1 MAAGDFTWSDD
12 VSLTINQAEGVL
24 CLKAV
29 GTFDEPVE
37 LTPGQVRELAH
48 RLLEIA
54 DELD

>member
-12 VSLTINQAEGVL
+12 VSLTVNQAEGVL
-24 CLKAV
+24 RLKAV

-37 LTPGQVRELAH
+37 LTPGQARELAH